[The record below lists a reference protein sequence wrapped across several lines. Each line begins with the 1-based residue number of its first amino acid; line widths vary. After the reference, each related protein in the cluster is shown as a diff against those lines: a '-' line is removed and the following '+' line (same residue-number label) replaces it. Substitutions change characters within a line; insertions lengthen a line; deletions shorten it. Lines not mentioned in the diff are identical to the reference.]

1 MMAESVVI
9 SELNIYEVPISFL
22 FLVFVQ
28 MLTLGGLDV
37 KYWQV
42 IRIKRYC
49 NGIFPQRCVE

>member
-37 KYWQV
+37 KY
-42 IRIKRYC
+42 
-49 NGIFPQRCVE
+49 